1 MIFGKVYLAG
11 PISGLDY
18 TQARDGWR
26 KEFARLLSKE
36 ILVYSPMR
44 AKDYLEG
51 QEHMDED
58 SDKHFAHPE
67 TSPRAILTRDHNDI
81 RNCDVFVANFLGAK
95 TVSIGTCVEF
105 GFAFAYMKP
114 VVVIM
119 EKGYDEMI
127 SHFVHEKSPIKIP
140 NGKINIH
147 SHPFINAIAGYRV
160 ETLEEAA
167 KIVTS
172 ILTPGV

>member
-1 MIFGKVYLAG
+1 MIFGKCYLGG
-11 PISGLDY
+11 PISNLDY
-18 TQARDGWR
+18 DTARHGWR
-26 KEFARLLSKE
+26 KEFARLLPKE

-51 QEHMDED
+51 QERLDED

-119 EKGYDEMI
+119 EEDSEVT
-127 SHFVHEKSPIKIP
+127 FEWQQPI
-140 NGKINIH
+140 NNNNIH

-160 ETLEEAA
+160 ETLKEAA

>member
-1 MIFGKVYLAG
+1 MIIFGKCYLGG

-18 TQARDGWR
+18 EQARSGWR
-26 KEFARLLSKE
+26 KEFARLLPKE

-44 AKDYLEG
+44 SKDYLEG

-58 SDKHFAHPE
+58 SLEHPE

-114 VVVIM
+114 VVVVM
-119 EKGYDEMI
+119 EKSGFEEGFSYDP
-127 SHFVHEKSPIKIP
+127 KKLYKKP
-140 NGKINIH
+140 NVH